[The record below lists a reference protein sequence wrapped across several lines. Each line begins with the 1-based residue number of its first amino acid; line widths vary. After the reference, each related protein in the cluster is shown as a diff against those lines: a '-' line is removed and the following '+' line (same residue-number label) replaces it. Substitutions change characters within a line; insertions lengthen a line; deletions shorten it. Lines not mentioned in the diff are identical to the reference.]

1 MSRTRRLID
10 GLGLGYVYLGLV
22 TIVGLWL
29 TPFLLG
35 HVGQRDLG
43 LWLVANQVLGYLA
56 LLDVGV
62 VALLPRETA
71 YATGRAGSAVSP
83 ELVALLA
90 RVKQI
95 VRWQLPLVGLAS
107 TVVWVALPTEWSEL
121 RGPLAVVLAAFTAL
135 FPSRLYHSLLQ
146 GLQEL
151 RFLGQVQLAVWVAST
166 GATIGLVLTGWHLD
180 ALVASWVVLQAATS
194 VACMWRVRSQ
204 YPELWQASVGHVGW
218 PVVKDYLRR
227 SVWVS
232 AAQLSQVLLAG
243 TDVLVIGRLLGPLA
257 VVPYACT
264 SKLVTVL
271 ANHPQ
276 LLMQAAAPALSEM
289 RAAGERDRLR
299 QVSMVLARVM
309 LLASGAVACGVVAIN
324 RPFVTWWVGPDQY
337 GGWALTGAVVISML
351 ARHWNTSLVYS
362 LFCFGY
368 ERRLSLTT
376 LADGGVTIVASVML
390 VYAVGPVGAPLG
402 SLIGAM
408 LISLPFNH
416 LALGREL
423 GTTSW
428 QLVAAQVP
436 LFLRL
441 AAVGLAAVGL
451 APRLPATV
459 GGAVLGG
466 VLMAGG
472 YALVMAPLLFRPP
485 LREYVMRFAGP
496 WLPGAKA
503 AGAHLT

>member
-1 MSRTRRLID
+1 M
-10 GLGLGYVYLGLV
+10 
-22 TIVGLWL
+22 
-29 TPFLLG
+29 
-35 HVGQRDLG
+35 
-43 LWLVANQVLGYLA
+43 
-56 LLDVGV
+56 
-62 VALLPRETA
+62 
-71 YATGRAGSAVSP
+71 
-83 ELVALLA
+83 
-90 RVKQI
+90 
-95 VRWQLPLVGLAS
+95 
-107 TVVWVALPTEWSEL
+107 
-121 RGPLAVVLAAFTAL
+121 
-135 FPSRLYHSLLQ
+135 
-146 GLQEL
+146 
-151 RFLGQVQLAVWVAST
+151 VWVAST
-166 GATIGLVLTGWHLD
+166 VATIALVLTGWHLD
-180 ALVASWVVLQAATS
+180 ALVASWVVLQGATS

-204 YPELWQASVGHVGW
+204 YPELWQASSGRVGW
-218 PVVKDYLRR
+218 SVVKDYLGR

-309 LLASGAVACGVVAIN
+309 LLASGAIACGVVAIN
-324 RPFVTWWVGPDQY
+324 RPFVAWWVGPNQY
-337 GGWALTGAVVISML
+337 GGWALTGAVVIAML

-376 LADGGVTIVASVML
+376 LADGAVTILASVTL
-390 VYAVGPVGAPLG
+390 VRAVGPVGAPLG
-402 SLIGAM
+402 SLIGAT
-408 LISLPFNH
+408 LVSLPFNH

-428 QLVAAQVP
+428 QLVGAQIP

-441 AAVGLAAVGL
+441 AAIGVAAAAL

-459 GGAVLGG
+459 VGAVAGG
-466 VLMAGG
+466 VLIAGG

-485 LREYVMRFAGP
+485 LREYVMRFVGP